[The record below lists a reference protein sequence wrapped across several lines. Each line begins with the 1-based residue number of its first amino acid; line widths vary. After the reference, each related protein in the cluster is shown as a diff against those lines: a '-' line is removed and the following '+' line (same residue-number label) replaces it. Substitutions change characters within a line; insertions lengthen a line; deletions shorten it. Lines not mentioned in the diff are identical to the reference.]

1 MESVDEKK
9 RLPVKPLQEVETSNT
24 TQTVESSYHPEIFH
38 THVCAV
44 YTTHSYYLRV
54 VFILLKASDCTVTI

>member
-1 MESVDEKK
+1 MELVDEKK

-38 THVCAV
+38 TRVCCV
-44 YTTHSYYLRV
+44 YYPQ
-54 VFILLKASDCTVTI
+54 LLFEGGVYFAQSF